1 MKISTIKT
9 NKNRIVGI
17 ILWLLLWQTA
27 YWIINKDIY
36 FPSPFSVAISILS
49 LVKNP
54 QFYMIISSTTLRVFI
69 SFLVSAVLGV
79 SLGYLCGVNKKAY
92 DIFEPMI
99 IFIRSTPII
108 SIIIIAII
116 WFSSSNV
123 PIFTGF
129 LMCFP
134 IIWANM
140 VEGIRNTDKKL
151 LERCNLYNVVKM
163 EIFKKVYIKASIPY
177 LSAGFSSALGI
188 GWKVVA
194 AAEAL
199 SLPKYGTG
207 TNLFNSK
214 IYLQV
219 PELLAWTVIIILI
232 SYIFEILVKKL
243 FKRIEG

>member
-17 ILWLLLWQTA
+17 ILWLLLWQIL
-27 YWIINKDIY
+27 YWVINKDIY
-36 FPSPFSVAISILS
+36 FPSPFSVSISILS
-49 LVKNP
+49 LVGNP
-54 QFYMIISSTTLRVFI
+54 EFYMVVSSTTVRVFLSFII
-69 SFLVSAVLGV
+69 SALLGV
-79 SLGYLCGVNKKAY
+79 SLGYICGVNKKVY
-92 DIFEPMI
+92 DLFEPMI
-99 IFIRSTPII
+99 VFIRTTPII

-134 IIWANM
+134 IIWANT

-151 LERCNLYNVVKM
+151 LEMCKLYNVGKM

-199 SLPKYGTG
+199 SLPKYGIG

-214 IYLQV
+214 PYLQV

-232 SYIFEILVKKL
+232 SYIFEIMVKKI

>member
-1 MKISTIKT
+1 MKISTIK
-9 NKNRIVGI
+9 NNQNRIVGI
-17 ILWLLLWQTA
+17 TLWLITWQIV
-27 YWIINKDIY
+27 YWIIGKDIY
-36 FPSPFSVAISILS
+36 FPSPISVVSTILT
-49 LVKNP
+49 LVKSP
-54 QFYMIISSTTLRVFI
+54 EFYVVVSSTTIRVFI
-69 SFLVSAVLGV
+69 SFLISAVLGV
-79 SLGYLCGVNKKAY
+79 SLGYICGINKKIY
-92 DIFEPMI
+92 ELFEPMMV
-99 IFIRSTPII
+99 FIRSTPII

-140 VEGIRNTDKKL
+140 VEGIRSTDKKL
-151 LERCNLYNVVKM
+151 LEMCHLYKVSNID
-163 EIFKKVYIKASIPY
+163 IFKKVYIKSSIPY

-199 SLPKYGTG
+199 SLPKYGIG

-214 IYLQV
+214 TYIQV
-219 PELLAWTVIIILI
+219 PELLAWTVIIIFI
-232 SYIFEILVKKL
+232 SYIFEILVKIS
-243 FKRIEG
+243 FKKIEG

>member
-17 ILWLLLWQTA
+17 VLWLFLWQIV

-36 FPSPFSVAISILS
+36 FPSPFSVAISIVS
-49 LVKNP
+49 LIRSPDFFIVV
-54 QFYMIISSTTLRVFI
+54 SSTTIRVFI
-69 SFLVSAVLGV
+69 SFLISALLGV
-79 SLGYLCGVNKKAY
+79 SLGYICGINKKVY
-92 DIFEPMI
+92 DLFEPMI
-99 IFIRSTPII
+99 IFIRTTPII

-151 LERCNLYNVVKM
+151 LEMCKLYNVGKM

-199 SLPKYGTG
+199 SLPKYGIG

-232 SYIFEILVKKL
+232 SYMFEILVKKI

>member
-17 ILWLLLWQTA
+17 VLWLFLWQIV

-36 FPSPFSVAISILS
+36 FPSPFSVAISIVS
-49 LVKNP
+49 LIRNP
-54 QFYMIISSTTLRVFI
+54 DFYIVVWSTTFRVFI
-69 SFLVSAVLGV
+69 SFLVSALLGV
-79 SLGYLCGVNKKAY
+79 SLGYICGINKKAY
-92 DIFEPMI
+92 DLFEPMI
-99 IFIRSTPII
+99 IFIRTTPII

-151 LERCNLYNVVKM
+151 LEMCKLYNVGKM

-199 SLPKYGTG
+199 SLPKYGIG

-232 SYIFEILVKKL
+232 SYMFEILVKIL